1 MKNCSRMPLPARR
14 SRYTKALATVLCLG
28 ASSPL
33 AAQQRSLYVDG
44 VIANVAGHIILYSE
58 LASSIEQGRR
68 QGEVQ
73 NDATACG
80 YLEDLLYQRLLKE
93 QARIDSVVAD
103 PQQVEAELERRLKY
117 FEQQIGGREEL
128 EKFYGKPVE
137 AIKAEFREQVADQLV
152 TQQMRSK
159 IAEGRRVTP
168 KEVERFYRRIP
179 RDSLPFINAGVEFGR
194 IVKYARPSDEEDRA
208 MKKFVEDLRTR
219 ITSGKIDF
227 ATAATLYSEDP
238 GSAEK
243 GGELPLVAQGV
254 MVPEFDA
261 VALSLKE
268 GEISQ
273 VFRTEFGYH
282 IMSMIER
289 RGEQYRARHIL
300 RKPKVLPEDLTDARN
315 FVDSVARMVREGAIT
330 FSKAA
335 AELNDDEDTKGTN
348 GVVIEPDN
356 NTPRWAVGELDQ
368 QTAFVLDK
376 LKPGDISASQAFES
390 PSGERGFRILMLM
403 KRTEPHVMDLVED
416 YPLVSQAAESEVQ
429 QKAVV
434 DWVRDKLSSTYV
446 RIIPDYAGCRFQNPW
461 LPKAGE

>member
-1 MKNCSRMPLPARR
+1 MPLPARR
-14 SRYTKALATVLCLG
+14 SSSAKAAACLALLLPLVLR
-28 ASSPL
+28 
-33 AAQQRSLYVDG
+33 AQPRSQYVDG

-58 LASSIEQGRR
+58 LAGAIEQGRR
-68 QGEVQ
+68 QGEAPD
-73 NDATACG
+73 DATACG
-80 YLEDLLYQRLLKE
+80 HLEDLLYQRLLKE

-137 AIKAEFREQVADQLV
+137 AIKAEFREQVSDQLV
-152 TQQMRSK
+152 TQQMQSK
-159 IAEGRRVTP
+159 ISESRRVTP

-194 IVKYARPSDEEDRA
+194 IVKYAKPSAEEDRA
-208 MKKFVEDLRTR
+208 VKKFVEDLRGR
-219 ITSGKIDF
+219 ITAGKIDIG
-227 ATAATLYSEDP
+227 TAASLYSEDP
-238 GSAEK
+238 GSAAK
-243 GGELPLVAQGV
+243 DGELPLVPQGV

-268 GEISQ
+268 GEVSQ

-282 IMSMIER
+282 IMTLVER
-289 RGEQYRARHIL
+289 RGDQYRARHIL
-300 RKPKVLPEDLTDARN
+300 RKPKVRPEDLAAARAY
-315 FVDSVARMVREGAIT
+315 VDSVARMVREGAIS
-330 FSKAA
+330 FARAA
-335 AELNDDEDTKGTN
+335 TELNDDEDTKGTN

-376 LKPGDISASQAFES
+376 LKPGELSAAQAFES
-390 PSGERGFRILMLM
+390 PSGDKGFRVLMLQ

-416 YPLVSQAAESEVQ
+416 YPLVSQAAETEVRQ
-429 QKAVV
+429 RSVS
-434 DWVRDKLSSTYV
+434 DWVAEKLKNTYV
-446 RIIPDYAGCRFQNPW
+446 RIIPDYAGCRFQNAWMQP
-461 LPKAGE
+461 AAE